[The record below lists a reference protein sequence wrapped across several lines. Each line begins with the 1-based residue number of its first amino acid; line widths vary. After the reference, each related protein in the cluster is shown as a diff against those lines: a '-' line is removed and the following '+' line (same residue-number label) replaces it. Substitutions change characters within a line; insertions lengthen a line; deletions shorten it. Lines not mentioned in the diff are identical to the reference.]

1 MRRQQPRAARL
12 FCPDPKSPAGP
23 ASAWPGRPG
32 MPQGRETWLL
42 RGERRVPA
50 RSPGSLLPAPCQARP
65 LRPGAL
71 GRARLP
77 ARPSGEGAAGFVSP
91 RRCDSRASPACSVF
105 PNPHLGGRR
114 RIRIRVPPLLSPP
127 APLPATFPLPSQ
139 PEPWVAVGGAGFA
152 DGCIYHAGGLAKWFN
167 PLHPAGAAGSRLGGL
182 PCWQL
187 PSPAACLTGSGS
199 PASTR
204 WQKLPPSLSL
214 FSVCCSPGAKRR
226 CPETGDSQANGAA
239 GPHARS
245 GPNRARAC
253 SRGHLRP
260 GCCGRS

>member
-77 ARPSGEGAAGFVSP
+77 ARPFGEGAAGFVSP

-114 RIRIRVPPLLSPP
+114 RIRIRVPPPPLPTRPAASHLP
-127 APLPATFPLPSQ
+127 APQPAR
-139 PEPWVAVGGAGFA
+139 A
-152 DGCIYHAGGLAKWFN
+152 
-167 PLHPAGAAGSRLGGL
+167 LGGGGRRRL
-182 PCWQL
+182 C
-187 PSPAACLTGSGS
+187 
-199 PASTR
+199 R
-204 WQKLPPSLSL
+204 WLHLSRWW
-214 FSVCCSPGAKRR
+214 PR
-226 CPETGDSQANGAA
+226 
-239 GPHARS
+239 
-245 GPNRARAC
+245 
-253 SRGHLRP
+253 
-260 GCCGRS
+260 